1 MSSATTSEAWAEWEA
16 LEAQEARLRLREQFP
31 QVPLR
36 LHYLLDEQAH
46 PGPGARERR
55 HRREWR
61 REETAPAA
69 VAGPPGLHAALDL
82 LPCDTEQTPASRVR
96 RRHSRTWESGTES
109 ARRDPLPSDSHGG
122 SGHHGPSH

>member
-1 MSSATTSEAWAEWEA
+1 MSSATEWEA
-16 LEAQEARLRLREQFP
+16 LGAQEELAARAARLRPREQFP
-31 QVPLR
+31 QVPPR

-69 VAGPPGLHAALDL
+69 GAGPPGLHAARDL
-82 LPCDTEQTPASRVR
+82 LPCDTEQTLASRVR
-96 RRHSRTWESGTES
+96 RRHSRTWE
-109 ARRDPLPSDSHGG
+109 
-122 SGHHGPSH
+122 